1 MKLILRTTYFQ
12 DVNRYNVPR
21 GSKFYMVKVKPVAD
35 LSRSQCINEPVEV
48 FAQTVEKQLAGD
60 SGIVENV
67 EEAAAADE
75 DVDR

>member
-1 MKLILRTTYFQ
+1 
-12 DVNRYNVPR
+12 
-21 GSKFYMVKVKPVAD
+21 MVKVKPVAD
-35 LSRSQCINEPVEV
+35 LSRSQCIDEPVEV